1 MTPTA
6 RLLRLVLAWGL
17 LGAGISLAA
26 SLWPAQG
33 RLLAP
38 LWWLAGGALLAAA
51 LADAWRALHAPPLR
65 LERQLSGVLPVEL
78 WHGVTL
84 TVHNLGTRPLQL
96 ELFDD
101 YPSAWDMEGMP
112 HACVVA
118 GGAYAAVSY
127 RVRPDRRGDAQ
138 FGQPHLR
145 IAAPFGLW
153 QRSHRAGPVQTVKV
167 FPDYSRLL
175 GQTLQATDRRA
186 PAAGAIRKR
195 RRGEGT
201 DFRQLREYR
210 QGDSLRAIDW
220 KATARQRKPIA
231 REYQEERD
239 QQVVFLLDCGRR
251 MLAKEGEDGGGTGD
265 GGKHRSHFD
274 HALQAVLT
282 LGFVAQKQGD
292 AVGLMSF
299 GSAGMGTDGTS
310 AAGAG
315 AGAGYRWLAPHK
327 GRAGFD
333 RLLAGVYD
341 LQPEETAP
349 DYTLAAGALM
359 KKLNKRAFVVL
370 ITNLRDED
378 DQAMRSAVEL
388 LGTRHMVLCA
398 SLREQALDRAAA
410 APVASFQ
417 DALRQP
423 SAMLYLQQRR
433 EAIRRLGL
441 RASALVDVAPGQLG
455 ASLIERYLD
464 IKESGQL

>member
-1 MTPTA
+1 MTPSR
-6 RLLRLVLAWGL
+6 RLLLLVLAW
-17 LGAGISLAA
+17 AGIGGAA
-26 SLWPAQG
+26 SLLPLPAVV
-33 RLLAP
+33 AA
-38 LWWLAGGALLAAA
+38 WWLAGGALLAAA
-51 LADAWRALHAPPLR
+51 LADAWQALRAPPLR
-65 LERQLSGVLPVEL
+65 LERQLPGVLPVEL

-84 TVHNLGTRPLQL
+84 TVHNLGARPLRL
-96 ELFDD
+96 ELFDA
-101 YPSAWDMEGMP
+101 YPTAWAMEGMP
-112 HACVVA
+112 HACSVD
-118 GGAYAAVSY
+118 GGAFASLAY
-127 RVRPDRRGDAQ
+127 RVKPDRRGNAQ
-138 FGQPHLR
+138 FGQPHVR
-145 IAAPFGLW
+145 IATPWGLW
-153 QRSHRAGPVQTVKV
+153 QRTRRIGPRQEVKV

-210 QGDSLRAIDW
+210 QGDSLRSIDW

-251 MLAKEGEDGGGTGD
+251 MLAREHEGPQQGSGFG
-265 GGKHRSHFD
+265 SHFD

-292 AVGLMSF
+292 AVGLMCF
-299 GSAGMGTDGTS
+299 GGASVGADG
-310 AAGAG
+310 
-315 AGAGYRWLAPHK
+315 RWLAPAK

-341 LQPEETAP
+341 VQPDETAP
-349 DYTLAAGALM
+349 DYTQAAGALM
-359 KKLNKRAFVVL
+359 KKLSKRAFVVL

-378 DQAMRSAVEL
+378 DQAMRSACEL

-410 APVASFQ
+410 VPVASFQ

-423 SAMLYLQQRR
+423 AAQLYLQQRR

-441 RASALVDVAPGQLG
+441 RANALVDVAPGQLS
-455 ASLIERYLD
+455 AALIERYLD

>member
-1 MTPTA
+1 MTPSR
-6 RLLRLVLAWGL
+6 RLLLLVLAWAGAGAAAG
-17 LGAGISLAA
+17 LGAALAG
-26 SLWPAQG
+26 LPAG
-33 RLLAP
+33 AGSAP
-38 LWWLAGGALLAAA
+38 AAAWWLAGAALLAAA
-51 LADAWRALHAPPLR
+51 LADAWQALRAPPLR
-65 LERQLSGVLPVEL
+65 LERQLPGVLPVEL

-84 TVHNLGTRPLQL
+84 TVHNLGARPLRL

-101 YPSAWDMEGMP
+101 YPAAWAMEGMP
-112 HACVVA
+112 HACTVD
-118 GGAYAAVSY
+118 GGAFVSVAY
-127 RVRPDRRGDAQ
+127 RVKPDRRGNAQ
-138 FGQPHLR
+138 FGAPHVR
-145 IAAPFGLW
+145 VATPWGLW
-153 QRSHRAGPVQTVKV
+153 QRTRRIGPQQQVKV

-210 QGDSLRAIDW
+210 QGDSLRSIDW

-251 MLAKEGEDGGGTGD
+251 MLASEPGGAQDGGERG
-265 GGKHRSHFD
+265 SHFD

-292 AVGLMSF
+292 AVGLMTF
-299 GSAGMGTDGTS
+299 GGASAGADG
-310 AAGAG
+310 
-315 AGAGYRWLAPHK
+315 RWLAPAK

-341 LQPEETAP
+341 VQPDETAP
-349 DYTLAAGALM
+349 DYTQAAGALM
-359 KKLNKRAFVVL
+359 KKLSKRAFVVL

-378 DQAMRSAVEL
+378 DQAMRSACEL

-410 APVASFQ
+410 APVAGFQ

-423 SAMLYLQQRR
+423 AAMLYLQQRR

-441 RASALVDVAPGQLG
+441 RANALVDVAPGQLG
-455 ASLIERYLD
+455 AALIGRYLD